1 MVCCSSLMRCVE
13 NIRIKKIGL
22 FILLFFFLCIAFSV
36 AISASMHFTV
46 KPYLRPS
53 LEKKDFIIALGA
65 SVHGESLSG
74 ALRARMNMTLKL
86 YQDGVANKIL
96 MSGDG
101 TNPYYNETAA
111 MKKFAHKKGVP
122 NENLFADEKG
132 YNTYAALLRAKTIF
146 GAQTAYIVSQDFH
159 IERAVWIARQL
170 GIDAVGVGAGGMK
183 NEGYYIFREHFAKV
197 KDFLQVCLL
206 E

>member
-1 MVCCSSLMRCVE
+1 ML
-13 NIRIKKIGL
+13 IKKAGF
-22 FILLFFFLCIAFSV
+22 FILLLFFLCIAVSF
-36 AISASMHFTV
+36 AISASMHFSV

-53 LEKKDFIIALGA
+53 PAKKDFIIALGA

-74 ALRARMNMTLKL
+74 ALRARMNTTLKL
-86 YQDGVANKIL
+86 YQDGLADKIL

-101 TNPYYNETAA
+101 TDPYYNETAA
-111 MKKFAHKKGVP
+111 MKKFARKRGIP
-122 NENLFADEKG
+122 NEILFADEKG
-132 YNTYAALLRAKTIF
+132 YNTYSALFRAKTIF

-159 IERAVWIARQL
+159 IERAVWIAREL
-170 GIDAVGVGAGGMK
+170 GIEAVGVGAGAMK

-197 KDFLQVCLL
+197 KDFLQVNLL